1 MNKIQTNKSLFQ
13 KINARYHFELKQL
26 KRKKFCLKIKLML
39 TIVLPFIILA
49 LFIKVTRTFI
59 QIKLRKLFTRP
70 FKDSDPAKPVKYP
83 VSVKL
88 IPVEKEI
95 LEPEPAPKDK

>member
-1 MNKIQTNKSLFQ
+1 MNKVQTNKSLLQ

-39 TIVLPFIILA
+39 TIVLPIIILA

-59 QIKLRKLFTRP
+59 QIKLRQLFTRP
-70 FKDSDPAKPVKYP
+70 FHDSESAKPVKQP
-83 VSVKL
+83 VPVKL
-88 IPVEKEI
+88 TPVEKEI
-95 LEPEPAPKDK
+95 LQTEPVPKEK